1 MKRIRVFSGG
11 NGAVNNAASASDS
24 TGRDVS
30 PLQSP
35 PGDPGLVTLD
45 ARFGESAVKAFRSGA
60 SISSAASCWPPRMVP
75 APAGLFRRP
84 FLPRALAV
92 AVLMAGLACSSRPLG
107 EVPTGAQADR
117 RLLALGQQSLE
128 DRDWET
134 ARTWFRQLLDS
145 YPRSQ
150 FAGDARLGIAD
161 TYYNQ
166 RGAQNALLAATEYR
180 DYLTFFPNHPR
191 ADYAQFQI
199 AFGHFKRRRSADRDQ
214 EDTELAATEFE
225 KLLELY
231 PNSRYAQ
238 DAHVHLA
245 ECKNDLATSM
255 LLKAEFYQDHRN
267 WCRGAIPRLEQILT
281 DYPDFDRLAEVRHR
295 LGRALTECGRE
306 EEALVHYQKIVEE
319 HSESPYT
326 ETARERIRQILART

>member
-1 MKRIRVFSGG
+1 MVPDPAGSVRRTSLTPALA
-11 NGAVNNAASASDS
+11 GAVVLAA
-24 TGRDVS
+24 
-30 PLQSP
+30 
-35 PGDPGLVTLD
+35 
-45 ARFGESAVKAFRSGA
+45 
-60 SISSAASCWPPRMVP
+60 
-75 APAGLFRRP
+75 
-84 FLPRALAV
+84 
-92 AVLMAGLACSSRPLG
+92 LACSSGPLA

-161 TYYNQ
+161 TYNNQ

-231 PNSRYAQ
+231 PNSRYAEE
-238 DAHVHLA
+238 ARGHLV
-245 ECKNDLATSM
+245 ECRNDLATSV

-267 WCRGAIPRLEQILT
+267 WCRGAIPRLEEILT
-281 DYPDFDRLAEVRHR
+281 NYPEFDRLAEVRHR

-306 EEALVHYQKIVEE
+306 QEALVHYQKIVEE
-319 HSESPYT
+319 HSGSAFT
-326 ETARERIRQILART
+326 EAARERIREILART

>member
-1 MKRIRVFSGG
+1 MIPDLAGSIRRRLPTLAVG
-11 NGAVNNAASASDS
+11 GAVA
-24 TGRDVS
+24 
-30 PLQSP
+30 L
-35 PGDPGLVTLD
+35 L
-45 ARFGESAVKAFRSGA
+45 GA
-60 SISSAASCWPPRMVP
+60 
-75 APAGLFRRP
+75 
-84 FLPRALAV
+84 
-92 AVLMAGLACSSRPLG
+92 ACSSRPTA

-117 RLLALGQQSLE
+117 RLLALGQQGLD

-214 EDTELAATEFE
+214 EDTQLAATEFE

-231 PNSRYAQ
+231 PNSRYAEE
-238 DAHVHLA
+238 ARVHLE
-245 ECKNDLATSM
+245 ECRNDLATSV
-255 LLKAEFYQDHRN
+255 LLKAEFYQDHRK
-267 WCRGAIPRLEQILT
+267 WCRGAIPRLEEVLAN
-281 DYPDFDRLAEVRHR
+281 YPRFDRRAEVRHR
-295 LGRALTECGRE
+295 LGQALTECGRE
-306 EEALVHYQKIVEE
+306 QEALVHYQKIVEE
-319 HSESPYT
+319 HAESPYT
-326 ETARERIRQILART
+326 QTARERIREILART

>member
-1 MKRIRVFSGG
+1 MRPDLAGPARLPLRAVI
-11 NGAVNNAASASDS
+11 GAA
-24 TGRDVS
+24 
-30 PLQSP
+30 
-35 PGDPGLVTLD
+35 TL
-45 ARFGESAVKAFRSGA
+45 
-60 SISSAASCWPPRMVP
+60 
-75 APAGLFRRP
+75 
-84 FLPRALAV
+84 AL
-92 AVLMAGLACSSRPLG
+92 GLACSSRPMA
-107 EVPTGAQADR
+107 EIPTGAQADR

-128 DRDWET
+128 DRDWEQ

-214 EDTELAATEFE
+214 EDTELAAAEFQ

-231 PNSRYAQ
+231 PNSRYA
-238 DAHVHLA
+238 AEARVHLV
-245 ECKNDLATSM
+245 ECRNDLATSV

-267 WCRGAIPRLEQILT
+267 WCRGAIPRLEALLR
-281 DYPDFDRLAEVRHR
+281 DFPDFDRRAEVRGR
-295 LGRALTECGRE
+295 LGRALTDCGRE
-306 EEALVHYQKIVEE
+306 QEALVHYQKIVEE
-319 HSESPYT
+319 HPDSPHV
-326 ETARERIRQILART
+326 EGARQRIREILARASET

>member
-1 MKRIRVFSGG
+1 M
-11 NGAVNNAASASDS
+11 APDSAGP
-24 TGRDVS
+24 T
-30 PLQSP
+30 
-35 PGDPGLVTLD
+35 
-45 ARFGESAVKAFRSGA
+45 
-60 SISSAASCWPPRMVP
+60 
-75 APAGLFRRP
+75 RRRLLTP
-84 FLPRALAV
+84 ALAG
-92 AVLMAGLACSSRPLG
+92 AIVLLGLACSSGPRA

-161 TYYNQ
+161 TYNNR

-214 EDTELAATEFE
+214 EDTQSAATEFE

-231 PNSRYAQ
+231 PNSRYAE
-238 DAHVHLA
+238 DARVHLA
-245 ECKNDLATSM
+245 ECKNNLATSV
-255 LLKAEFYQDHRN
+255 LLKAEFYQDHRR
-267 WCRGAIPRLEQILT
+267 WCRGAIPRLEEILT
-281 DYPDFDRLAEVRHR
+281 SYPEFDRLAEVRHR
-295 LGRALTECGRE
+295 LGQALTECGRE
-306 EEALVHYQKIVEE
+306 QEALVHYQKIVEE
-319 HSESPYT
+319 HSDSPYT
-326 ETARERIRQILART
+326 EAARERIREILARTS